1 MDSSSA
7 VAESSIS
14 SPPPQTATGDL
25 RALDDSLVRSVAWNA
40 AADWGTQIF
49 TWASF
54 LWVMRLLT
62 PSDFGIAALAL
73 ILMPYMGQITG
84 FGLPRAVVALPGLSD
99 DQLRQM
105 NGFNAIA
112 GLLCLAA
119 GVIIA
124 KPFAAYFRTPALAP
138 VFLVA
143 CTSIVVGGFVG
154 VPGALLAK
162 ELRFRLLSIL
172 GIGQTLLSSAL
183 VLIMA
188 LRGFGYWALI
198 LGNMIPALVRHAI
211 VVAIK
216 PCRLAWPRLSSIREP
231 LRFGWHLSVST
242 IASYAYQRLDNVVAG
257 RMLGQT
263 ALGFYGNAWELAN
276 VPLEKVAS
284 LVTTVLPSYL
294 AMVQDDAAALRRY
307 LYGLTEVVA
316 IAAFPACVGLGLV
329 AQECVPLILG
339 HKWDGMIPPLQVLSY
354 YAAFRAVVAL
364 LPKVLTAVGSTRFVM
379 WTDLLGVVLLPIA
392 FYIGSRWGIT
402 GIAWGWVA
410 AYPIFAAPLYYRT
423 FHVIGAKVRDYCR
436 ALLPALTGMVF
447 MVPSVVWIKRSLPSG
462 QPLLVRL
469 VLEVTVG
476 IVAYT
481 AALWLFHRERARR
494 VLRMARKLLPGKV
507 HTRRA
512 LEFTEHSSG

>member
-7 VAESSIS
+7 VAESSA
-14 SPPPQTATGDL
+14 PPPSPKVTAVDRT
-25 RALDDSLVRSVAWNA
+25 ALDHSLVRSVAWNA

-49 TWASF
+49 TWMAF

-84 FGLPRAVVALPGLSD
+84 FGLPRAVVALPRLSD

-112 GLLCLAA
+112 GTLCLLVA
-119 GVIIA
+119 VIIA
-124 KPFAAYFRTPALAP
+124 RPFAAYFRIPALAP

-143 CTSIVVGGFVG
+143 CISIVVGGFAG
-154 VPGALLAK
+154 VPNALLAK
-162 ELRFRLLSIL
+162 ELRFRLLSIM

-183 VLIMA
+183 VLVMA
-188 LRGFGYWALI
+188 LRGFGYWSLI
-198 LGNMIPALVRHAI
+198 LGNMIPSLIRHA
-211 VVAIK
+211 VVFAIK

-257 RMLGQT
+257 RMLGQA

-294 AMVQDDAAALRRY
+294 AVVQDDAAALRRY

-316 IAAFPACVGLGLV
+316 MAAFPACVGLGLV
-329 AQECVPLILG
+329 ARECVPLILG
-339 HKWDGMIPPLQVLSY
+339 HKWDGMIPPLEVLSY
-354 YAAFRAVVAL
+354 YAAFRAIVAL

-379 WTDLLGVVLLPIA
+379 WTDLLGVVVLPIA

-402 GIAWGWVA
+402 GIAWGWVV
-410 AYPIFAAPLYYRT
+410 AYPIFAVPLYYKT
-423 FHVIGAKVRDYCR
+423 FQAIGVRMHDYLQ
-436 ALLPALTGMVF
+436 ALFPSLTGMVF
-447 MVPSVVWIKRSLPSG
+447 MIPCVVWVKHLLPPG
-462 QPLLVRL
+462 QNLLARL
-469 VLEVTVG
+469 ILEVAVG
-476 IVAYT
+476 IFTYVG
-481 AALWLFHRERARR
+481 ALWLFHRERARM
-494 VLRMARKLLPGKV
+494 VLRIARRLLPGKGKRNLSNDLV
-507 HTRRA
+507 
-512 LEFTEHSSG
+512 LGGS